1 MSLTSPPRSSLPVN
15 WVVGALVALGLLW
28 ALWFLAP
35 VLTPFVVAGVAA
47 YVLNP
52 LVDKLCRLGGGF
64 LPRWLAV
71 LVVELGFVLVV
82 LGVLL
87 LLVPILSH
95 EWPQLKAQLPV
106 LLERLDDAL
115 QPLLKQWGLEVSLNL
130 QDLKQQLMAYLNTN
144 REELAGSAWSSL
156 KMGGSVLLAWVS
168 NVVLIPVVLF
178 YVLMDGA
185 QWFKRVLEW
194 VPRRWSAE
202 VNSFVQESDEVL
214 GQYLRGQL
222 LVMLALAVF
231 YSAGL
236 ALFGLDLALPLGVF
250 TGLVSLVPYLGFGLG
265 LLLAT
270 LAGLLEF
277 APSGQLMHMLVM
289 LVTVFGLGQLLESF
303 VLTPR
308 WVGERIGL
316 HPLAV
321 ILALLVFAQMLG
333 FIGVLVALP
342 ASAVALVGIRR
353 LKAWLLQRDAT

>member
-1 MSLTSPPRSSLPVN
+1 
-15 WVVGALVALGLLW
+15 
-28 ALWFLAP
+28 
-35 VLTPFVVAGVAA
+35 
-47 YVLNP
+47 
-52 LVDKLCRLGGGF
+52 
-64 LPRWLAV
+64 
-71 LVVELGFVLVV
+71 
-82 LGVLL
+82 
-87 LLVPILSH
+87 
-95 EWPQLKAQLPV
+95 
-106 LLERLDDAL
+106 LERLDDAL

-250 TGLVSLVPYLGFGLG
+250 TGLACLVPYLGFGLG

-277 APSGQLMHMLVM
+277 APNGQLMHVLVM